1 MITRRRR
8 RHASTALRV
17 WNQQLQPSSQ
27 QLLLPRLQPQEPQPL
42 QPLQPFQPQFP
53 QPLLLPQQDQRTSRM
68 IIHQQ
73 ELLPKPLPQELLH
86 IIWDPPCEM

>member
-1 MITRRRR
+1 MRG
-8 RHASTALRV
+8 
-17 WNQQLQPSSQ
+17 NQQLQPSLQ
-27 QLLLPRLQPQEPQPL
+27 QLLLLPQPQPPQPP

-53 QPLLLPQQDQRTSRM
+53 QPPLLPQQHHRTRRM

-86 IIWDPPCEM
+86 MFGTLPVRCRP